1 MDWIIDRVKEA
12 SSHNGLIVAGGAAV
26 ILFAGIPI
34 TKAVLWGA
42 IVWGVWSM
50 LRSD

>member
-34 TKAVLWGA
+34 TKVVLWGA

-50 LRSD
+50 PRSD

>member
-34 TKAVLWGA
+34 TKVVLWGA

>member
-12 SSHNGLIVAGGAAV
+12 SSHNGLIVAGGAA
-26 ILFAGIPI
+26 ILMFAGRPI
-34 TKAVLWGA
+34 TKVVLWGA